1 MFDLQPMRRCDVHG
15 GGDVALTQNFSV
27 GENLATEVRFEPIEM
42 LAMQVRSSCY
52 CDIRGGGGLVKA
64 ASIPLPA
71 RPRPITPNRSSVAM
85 RAPFIR
91 RSGSDCRPHKPMNV
105 NAAWMLFAQ
114 TLKTRR
120 PGVRP
125 GLRVSAS

>member
-15 GGDVALTQNFSV
+15 VVDVALTQNFSV

-42 LAMQVRSSCY
+42 LTMQVRSSRY
-52 CDIRGGGGLVKA
+52 CDIRGGGRVKA

-71 RPRPITPNRSSVAM
+71 RPRPITPNRTSVAM

-91 RSGSDCRPHKPMNV
+91 RSGSGCRPTQAHERQLRLDAIPT
-105 NAAWMLFAQ
+105 NA
-114 TLKTRR
+114 
-120 PGVRP
+120 
-125 GLRVSAS
+125 